1 MQKNHRIW
9 LDTSLPFTRDPLL
22 FGMIVLYAVFWGWM
36 AIEPYAWSNWWLENL
51 LVLAACA
58 VLGLTFKR
66 FRFTNVS
73 YALITI
79 FLALHTLGAH
89 YSYNTTPIDRLLHY
103 WFGFERDNFDRVV
116 HTAFGLLIAYPVWE
130 CSVRII
136 GLKRKWAY
144 VCTPLLI
151 LAFGAL
157 YELIEMWVA
166 LLVAPEV
173 GTRFLG
179 TQGDVWDA
187 QHDMEVALYGAV
199 AAMVVQGAMSGLVMV
214 GFKRDDVS

>member
-1 MQKNHRIW
+1 MQRKHRVW
-9 LDTSLPFTRDPLL
+9 PDTTLSFRKDRLL
-22 FGMIVLYAVFWGWM
+22 QGMIVLYAGFWGWM
-36 AIEPYAWSNWWLENL
+36 AVEPYAWSNWWLENL

-58 VLGLTFKR
+58 GLGLTFRR
-66 FRFTNVS
+66 FRFSNVS
-73 YALITI
+73 YALIVV

-89 YSYNTTPIDRLLHY
+89 YSYNTTPIDRLLHQ

-130 CSVRII
+130 FSVRIV
-136 GLKRKWAY
+136 GLKRGWAY
-144 VCTPLLI
+144 WSTPMLI
-151 LAFGAL
+151 LAFGAM

-199 AAMVVQGAMSGLVMV
+199 AAMAVQGVLFF
-214 GFKRDDVS
+214 FKKRGPVQRT